1 MNNRFFLL
9 TIFSLII
16 FFQTLPL
23 NAQISADYGGI
34 NGGGV
39 RIGQSTTTCNNSSI
53 GSIRWNN
60 VNKIHEF
67 CDGVNWASMIPGCG
81 ARPDD
86 FSFSNITGAAASSI
100 QNSTI
105 VQMTGISCAT
115 ADVSITGGGSPQYRV
130 CSDSS
135 CSVVVQNWTNTTTPI
150 ANNQFVQLRMTAS
163 PTSLQMLTVTVTI
176 GGQARNWSVTTQ
188 DLGTFKYVFLVANF
202 GGAIGGIAGAD
213 TRCNN
218 AATTAGLPGTYMAW
232 LATGDAD
239 DPDSRFTTKATVP
252 YRMVNNALVAN
263 NWTDLTDGLLSAG
276 ILLLANGTSQFSS
289 STATNVA
296 TDGTAKFN
304 GTNNC
309 AGWMSNGTAIN
320 GHAGLVG
327 SNSTQWTDHSVNAC
341 NLPLTLIC
349 FQQ

>member
-1 MNNRFFLL
+1 
-9 TIFSLII
+9 
-16 FFQTLPL
+16 
-23 NAQISADYGGI
+23 
-34 NGGGV
+34 
-39 RIGQSTTTCNNSSI
+39 
-53 GSIRWNN
+53 
-60 VNKIHEF
+60 
-67 CDGVNWASMIPGCG
+67 MIPACG

-115 ADVSITGGGSPQYRV
+115 ADVSITGAGSPQYRV

-135 CSVVVQNWTNTTTPI
+135 CSVVVQDWTNTTTPI

-163 PTSLQMLTVTVTI
+163 ATSLQMLTATVTI

-188 DLGTFKYVFLVANF
+188 DLGTFKYVFLFSNW
-202 GGAIGGIAGAD
+202 GGAIGGIAAAD
-213 TRCNN
+213 TMCNN
-218 AATTAGLPGTYMAW
+218 AASAAGLPGTYMAW

-252 YRMVNNALVAN
+252 YRMVNNVLVAN
-263 NWTDLTDGLLSAG
+263 NWTDLTDGNLSAG
-276 ILLLANGTSQFSS
+276 ISLRADGTAHFAAN
-289 STATNVA
+289 TASNVA
-296 TDGTAKFN
+296 ANGTAKFN

-309 AGWMSNGTAIN
+309 AGWMSNGAGVN
-320 GHAGLVG
+320 GHMGLNYATG
-327 SNSTQWTDHSVNAC
+327 PNWTDDWVNSC
-341 NLPLTLIC
+341 NNRWMILKC